1 MPLHRPQITNSDRA
15 AALDRGRNAQR
26 RTILPPH
33 QGPQMPQLVTALHRH
48 AHPKTAE
55 DTDTVGAAA

>member
-1 MPLHRPQITNSDRA
+1 LR
-15 AALDRGRNAQR
+15 AALDDAQLDGLIIR
-26 RTILPPH
+26 ERVPSRH
-33 QGPQMPQLVTALHRH
+33 KQMPQLVTGRHLH

>member
-1 MPLHRPQITNSDRA
+1 MVIRNFVNWGKRDGPSPRYDTNQMVAD
-15 AALDRGRNAQR
+15 
-26 RTILPPH
+26 
-33 QGPQMPQLVTALHRH
+33 MPQLGTALHRH